1 MTPEQ
6 SLQNRQAMAHLKKA
20 LSLYLRSTM
29 KLKQFDYK
37 QLAIALE
44 DFGIELTESNLRT
57 KISAGN
63 IQAPLLILLLQI
75 LSCQPS
81 ALQDIQQLAAELMAT
96 QQGE

>member
-37 QLAIALE
+37 QMVTELEQKGLA
-44 DFGIELTESNLRT
+44 LTESNLRT
-57 KISAGN
+57 KISSGN
-63 IQAPLLILLLQI
+63 VQAPLLILLLQI
-75 LSCQPS
+75 LGCEDSGV
-81 ALQDIQQLAAELMAT
+81 ADISNLAQELS
-96 QQGE
+96 GE